1 MILDNVQIIFKNIKL
16 TFVEGKWF
24 QNLQNVSFEL
34 LLWQLLSFLFF
45 YFLRKT
51 RKTNT
56 KVYGVLRVFC
66 VSAYSYVKQ
75 RSTYLKTTD
84 MKLCVLVSRVETRHY
99 PPTLLPTRRWQTLP
113 RRKAESFS
121 EAETANRPVRFAVN
135 TRGIRRNEESSWHR
149 RRHRRRWTGV
159 VKGRVVWQLSLP
171 LLVNQPNEP

>member
-1 MILDNVQIIFKNIKL
+1 MSRENDSKTYKMSRLNYYYDNYYHFYFFISY
-16 TFVEGKWF
+16 ERRGKQTQKYTASCVFSVYLLIHTSNNDQRTWKQPIWNCACWF
-24 QNLQNVSFEL
+24 QESKRD
-34 LLWQLLSFLFF
+34 LS
-45 YFLRKT
+45 
-51 RKTNT
+51 
-56 KVYGVLRVFC
+56 
-66 VSAYSYVKQ
+66 
-75 RSTYLKTTD
+75 
-84 MKLCVLVSRVETRHY
+84 TRHY